1 MKLKQSKVFK
11 AGIGYTIGNV
21 MVKGINFLA
30 IPIFSR
36 LLTTEEMG
44 LYTVF
49 AAYEAVLF
57 VFIGMAL
64 HSSIRSA
71 KYEFEGKIDDFT
83 SSITG
88 IYWIN
93 LIVALFI
100 SIVFNR
106 ILTKLLDLDLVT
118 LVMLVIYS
126 FGIAIVTLYNARI
139 SLDYEYKKYIKVSLV
154 STIGNVGVSLIL
166 IKTVFNSSRGFG
178 RVLGITIST
187 LLVTIYIIYDLY
199 KRARPTYKKIY
210 WKFGIKYSLPIIP
223 HGISQVLLAQFDRI
237 MINKM
242 IGKSEA
248 GIYGLVGNIKL
259 ILAIISDSI
268 SEVWMTWFYEKMKNK
283 EIEAVRSRARQLCY
297 IFLIIAIGVMSISPE
312 LVLIIG
318 GQKYAVGKYVAIPMI
333 LDAFVLFIYNVIVP
347 SEYFK
352 QKTSFIMWGTMSAAV
367 INIIMNYIFI
377 QKYGFIAAAYTTLF
391 AYICYM
397 ILHFV
402 ISYRL
407 MRFSIIPVSC
417 IALCLLSIVIIAIV
431 DLIFIDNILVRYL
444 VCFAVVM
451 FIGVKV
457 LPEFVKENRRKAE

>member
-1 MKLKQSKVFK
+1 MKFKQSKVFK

-71 KYEFEGKIDDFT
+71 KYEFEGEIDNFT

-93 LIVALFI
+93 LIATLII
-100 SIVFNR
+100 SIVFNKT
-106 ILTKLLDLDLVT
+106 LTKILDIDLYA
-118 LVMLVIYS
+118 LIMLAIYS

-139 SLDYEYKKYIKVSLV
+139 SLDYEYKKYIKVSLA
-154 STIGNVGVSLIL
+154 STIGNVGISLLL
-166 IKTVFNSSRGFG
+166 IKTVYNSSRGTG
-178 RVLGITIST
+178 RILGITVST
-187 LLVTIYIIYDLY
+187 MLVTAYIIYDLY
-199 KRARPTYKKIY
+199 KRAKPVYKKNY

-237 MINKM
+237 MINK
-242 IGKSEA
+242 IVGKSEA
-248 GIYGLVGNIKL
+248 GIYGLVGNIRL

-268 SEVWMTWFYEKMKNK
+268 SEVWMTWFYEKMKNR
-283 EIEAVRSRARQLCY
+283 EIEAIRSRARQLCY
-297 IFLIIAIGVMSISPE
+297 FFLIIAIGVMSISPE

-318 GQKYAVGKYVAIPMI
+318 GEKYAIGKYVAIPMI

-347 SEYFK
+347 SEYYK

-367 INIIMNYIFI
+367 INIILNYIFI
-377 QKYGFIAAAYTTLF
+377 YKYGFIAAAYTTLF
-391 AYICYM
+391 AYVCYM

-417 IALCLLSIVIIAIV
+417 IGICLLSIVFIAIV
-431 DLIFIDNILVRYL
+431 DLMFVDRLVIRYFVGFL
-444 VCFAVVM
+444 AIALIAVR
-451 FIGVKV
+451 V
-457 LPEFVKENRRKAE
+457 LPEFIREERSKIE

>member
-1 MKLKQSKVFK
+1 MQE
-11 AGIGYTIGNV
+11 
-21 MVKGINFLA
+21 LA
-30 IPIFSR
+30 WIMSIKNTLR
-36 LLTTEEMG
+36 L
-44 LYTVF
+44 
-49 AAYEAVLF
+49 A
-57 VFIGMAL
+57 
-64 HSSIRSA
+64 
-71 KYEFEGKIDDFT
+71 
-83 SSITG
+83 
-88 IYWIN
+88 
-93 LIVALFI
+93 
-100 SIVFNR
+100 
-106 ILTKLLDLDLVT
+106 
-118 LVMLVIYS
+118 
-126 FGIAIVTLYNARI
+126 
-139 SLDYEYKKYIKVSLV
+139 
-154 STIGNVGVSLIL
+154 STIGNVGLSLIL
-166 IKTVFNSSRGFG
+166 IKTIFNSSRGFG

-187 LLVTIYIIYDLY
+187 VLVTVYIIYDLY
-199 KRARPTYKKIY
+199 KRARPTFRKKY

-297 IFLIIAIGVMSISPE
+297 FFLIIAIGVMSISPE

-367 INIIMNYIFI
+367 INIITNYIFI

-397 ILHFV
+397 ILHLV

-431 DLIFIDNILVRYL
+431 DLIFIDNIFVRYL

-451 FIGVKV
+451 FIGIKV

>member
-83 SSITG
+83 SSIMG

-100 SIVFNR
+100 SIVFNK

-126 FGIAIVTLYNARI
+126 FGIAVVTLYNARI
-139 SLDYEYKKYIKVSLV
+139 SLDYEYKKYIKVSLA
-154 STIGNVGVSLIL
+154 STIGNVGLSLIL
-166 IKTVFNSSRGFG
+166 IKTIFNSSRGFG

-187 LLVTIYIIYDLY
+187 VLVTVYIIYDLY
-199 KRARPTYKKIY
+199 KRARPTFRKKY

-283 EIEAVRSRARQLCY
+283 EIEAVRSRARQLCNF
-297 IFLIIAIGVMSISPE
+297 FLIIAIGVMSISPE

-367 INIIMNYIFI
+367 INIITNYIFI

-397 ILHFV
+397 ILHLV

>member
-44 LYTVF
+44 VYTVF

-83 SSITG
+83 SSIMG

-100 SIVFNR
+100 SIVFNK

-126 FGIAIVTLYNARI
+126 FGIAVVTLYNARI
-139 SLDYEYKKYIKVSLV
+139 SLDYEYKKYIKVSLA
-154 STIGNVGVSLIL
+154 STIGNVGLSLIL
-166 IKTVFNSSRGFG
+166 IKTIFNSSRGFG

-187 LLVTIYIIYDLY
+187 VLVTVYIIYDLY
-199 KRARPTYKKIY
+199 KRARPTFRKKY

-297 IFLIIAIGVMSISPE
+297 FFLIIAIGVMSISPE
-312 LVLIIG
+312 LVLI
-318 GQKYAVGKYVAIPMI
+318 
-333 LDAFVLFIYNVIVP
+333 
-347 SEYFK
+347 
-352 QKTSFIMWGTMSAAV
+352 MWGTMSAAV
-367 INIIMNYIFI
+367 INIITNYIFI

-397 ILHFV
+397 ILHLV

-431 DLIFIDNILVRYL
+431 DLIFIDNIFVRYL

-451 FIGVKV
+451 FIGIKV